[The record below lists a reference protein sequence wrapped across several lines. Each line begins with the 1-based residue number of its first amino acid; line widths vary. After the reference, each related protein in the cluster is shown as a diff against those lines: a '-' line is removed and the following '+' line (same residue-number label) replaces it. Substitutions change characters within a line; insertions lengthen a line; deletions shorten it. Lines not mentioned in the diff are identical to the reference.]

1 MLKKIG
7 YNYEHKKLLMD
18 GRMFVSFKPMDFESF
33 PKELNAILEENE
45 KLIEKLLHKE
55 DKTYDNFV
63 RPYMESFERLDLFF
77 TPLSHL
83 HSVENS
89 KETQKAYESSLPLL
103 SRYHTKLSQNK
114 KLYEAFLQIDS
125 DDLTQKEVIHQE
137 IRDFKLS
144 GVDLD
149 EDKKKRVEEINLRLS
164 ELNNQFS
171 QNLLDATSA
180 YELIIEDPK
189 DIKGLPKSDLELA
202 KTKKGKKSVWRFTLQ
217 TPSYMAY
224 MTYGANR
231 KLREE
236 LYRAYV
242 TRAPKNQEIIDEI
255 LRLRDKKAKL
265 LGFDHFSELSLAAK
279 MAPGDDAVVEFLN
292 ELANATFSYAKKEV
306 KKLEVLAREDGL
318 DSLESY
324 DIAYY
329 SEKLKKL
336 ELDFDD
342 EITRPYFEQ
351 NRVLQGILDFVSELF
366 DITFEMV
373 DVPVWNKKVKVYDL
387 KEDDK
392 TFARIYFDL
401 EARES
406 KRGGAWMNDWQTYH
420 EDESGKEHLASAF
433 VVCNFPPSTQ
443 DTPSLLRHDDV
454 VTLFHEIGHAIH
466 HLFSRVKERFVSGVH
481 GVEWD
486 AVEFPSQFLEN
497 FAYESEV
504 LKRFARH
511 YETDEM
517 MPEDLIIKIKKSK
530 NFLVAMGMLRQLEF
544 ALFDFMLHQ
553 KLYQGDE
560 VQKLLD
566 SIRERLSPIKPPS
579 YNRFQWGFAHIFAGG
594 YAAGYYSYKWAE
606 VLSADAFFACFDK
619 EIKKDMFDG
628 YKRYILQKG
637 ASQSMS
643 KLYKKWLG
651 RDPNPK
657 ALIKLYGLK
666 DE

>member
-1 MLKKIG
+1 
-7 YNYEHKKLLMD
+7 
-18 GRMFVSFKPMDFESF
+18 MFVSFKPIDYENF
-33 PKELNAILEENE
+33 PKKLSTILKENE
-45 KLIEKLLHKE
+45 ELIEKLLRKE
-55 DKTYDNFV
+55 DKTYYNFV
-63 RPYMESFERLDLFF
+63 RPYMESFEKLDLFF

-89 KETQKAYESSLPLL
+89 KETQKAYENSLPLL
-103 SRYHTKLSQNK
+103 SRYHTKISQNK
-114 KLYEAFLQIDS
+114 ELYRAFLQIDS
-125 DDLTQKEVIHQE
+125 DDLAQKEVIYQE

-144 GVDLD
+144 GVELS

-171 QNLLDATSA
+171 QNLLDATNA

-189 DIKGLPKSDLELA
+189 DVEGLPKSDLELA
-202 KTKKGKKSVWRFTLQ
+202 KIQKDGKSVWRFTLQ
-217 TPSYMAY
+217 IPSYMAY
-224 MTYGANR
+224 MTYGPNR

-236 LYRAYV
+236 LYKAYV

-265 LGFDHFSELSLAAK
+265 LGFDHFSKLSLATK
-279 MAPGDDAVVEFLN
+279 MAPSDDVVVGFLN
-292 ELANATFSYAKKEV
+292 ELADATFSFAKKEV
-306 KKLEVLAREDGL
+306 KRLEALAKEDGIEKI
-318 DSLESY
+318 ESY
-324 DIAYY
+324 DVAYY

-351 NRVLQGILDFVSELF
+351 NRVLQGLLDFVSELF
-366 DITFEMV
+366 DITFEMI
-373 DVPVWNKKVKVYDL
+373 DVPVWNEKVKVYDL
-387 KEDDK
+387 KEDGK

-401 EARES
+401 ESREN
-406 KRGGAWMNDWQTYH
+406 KRSGAWMNDWQTYH
-420 EDESGKEHLASAF
+420 EDENGKEHLASAF
-433 VVCNFPPSTQ
+433 VVCNFPPSTK

-454 VTLFHEIGHAIH
+454 VTLFHEMGHAIH
-466 HLFSRVKERFVSGVH
+466 HLFSRVKERFVSGIH

-486 AVEFPSQFLEN
+486 VVEFPSQFLEN

-511 YETDEM
+511 YKTDEL
-517 MPEDLIIKIKKSK
+517 MPDDLMIKIKKSK
-530 NFLVAMGMLRQLEF
+530 NFLAAIGMLRQLEF

-553 KLYQGDE
+553 KLYQADE
-560 VQKLLD
+560 IQELLD
-566 SIRERLSPIKPPS
+566 SIRDRLSPIKPPS

-619 EIKKDMFDG
+619 EIKKDMING
-628 YKRYILQKG
+628 YKHHILQKG
-637 ASQSMS
+637 AIQSMS
-643 KLYKKWLG
+643 KLYKEWLG
-651 RDPNPK
+651 RDPDPK
-657 ALIKLYGLK
+657 ALIKLYGLE